1 MIVIETRL
9 LTESEWA
16 EFCQFPEETDRE
28 YFEGFAAHLNS
39 QSLIREYRVQPE
51 TDPEPPNPDEP
62 TTAGFRVD
70 VHLDFPLAA
79 WASLYGGAP
88 TEQGVSDWL
97 TSALFVGSD
106 QVAASVNA
114 VIPDDEES
122 LISQAVA
129 EGYERAGREHE
140 VH

>member
-9 LTESEWA
+9 LTESEWSVHV
-16 EFCQFPEETDRE
+16 EFPEETDRE
-28 YFEGFAAHLNS
+28 YFEGLIAHLNG

-51 TDPEPPNPDEP
+51 TEPEPPNPNDP

-79 WASLYGGAP
+79 WANAYGGAP
-88 TEQGVSDWL
+88 TEQGVSDWF

-106 QVAASVNA
+106 QVAASVNS

-122 LISQAVA
+122 LISQAA
-129 EGYERAGREHE
+129 NKDADRAGRGNETR
-140 VH
+140 